1 MELTKIKGNTYY
13 INAPTNCGVYS
24 FKNKNC
30 LLIDTNINNSTA
42 KKLDEVLINNNLHP
56 KFIINTHNHIDHCG
70 GNLYF
75 QETYPG
81 CLVYTSAKEKLF
93 MENNEVFPSVLFSA
107 SPASQLKSN
116 KVYNVDFELSYG
128 TNKLNDEKFEIISL
142 KGHSLDQ
149 IGIITP
155 EKVCFLG
162 DSIFSKEIISKY
174 SLPYLYDISE
184 SVNTLNNIKELDA
197 DYFVLSHGNSVLDK
211 ESIIDLADF
220 NLKNI
225 DYYMNTIMDLLDEPL
240 TREDILQNL
249 VILNNLTMNFKEYHL
264 NLAAVSAFISYFLNL
279 NLINYSIED
288 GKLYYYKA
296 AKEQRLNFVL

>member
-13 INAPTNCGVYS
+13 IDAPTNCGVYS

-56 KFIINTHNHIDHCG
+56 KFIINTHNHLDHCG

-75 QETYPG
+75 QESYPG
-81 CLVYTSAKEKLF
+81 CLVYASAKEKLC
-93 MENNEVFPSVLFSA
+93 MENSEIFPSILFSA
-107 SPASQLKSN
+107 SPAGQLKSN
-116 KVYNVDFELSYG
+116 KVYNVDFELNYG
-128 TNKLNDEKFEIISL
+128 TNKLSDEKFEIISL

-184 SVNTLNNIKELDA
+184 SINTLNHIKEIDA
-197 DYFVLSHGNSVLDK
+197 DYFVLSHGSGILEQDEIN
-211 ESIIDLADF
+211 DLVEF

-225 DYYMNTIMDLLDEPL
+225 DFYKNTILDLLDEPL
-240 TREDILQNL
+240 SKEDILQNL
-249 VILNNLTMNFKEYHL
+249 VILNNLTMNFKQYHL
-264 NLAAVSAFISYFLNL
+264 NLSAVSAFISYYLNL

-296 AKEQRLNFVL
+296 TKN